1 MPRFFLHLRCQRELI
16 PDEEGSDLPDLA
28 AAEREAVRGARSIMS
43 AEVKEGR
50 LCLDQAIAV
59 HDEDE
64 RWLSDVRFGDA
75 LEIVTGDQESG

>member
-1 MPRFFLHLRCQRELI
+1 
-16 PDEEGSDLPDLA
+16 
-28 AAEREAVRGARSIMS
+28 MS